1 MISRLTGTVQPY
13 AWGSPVFIPE
23 LLGTEPTGEPQ
34 AELWLGAHPSAPSV
48 VDGRPLDELIAA
60 DPVRIVGEQSV
71 STFGP
76 RLPYLMKVLAAQQ
89 PLSLQ
94 AHPSRAQAEA
104 GYARE
109 EADGVSRDAPNR
121 VYRDDWPKPEV
132 LCALMPTEALC
143 GFRNPDETYALIG
156 RLGITGLT
164 ELVAPLA
171 DASISPERRVA
182 TVFERLLRL
191 ERTPVVAEVQRAA
204 ATVPAGDDAY
214 AKLAETARDLG
225 AHYPGDPGV
234 LAALLMNRVV
244 LATGD
249 ALFLPAGNL
258 HAYLT
263 GGGVELMANSDNVMR
278 GGLTPKHIDISE
290 LVSILDFKPGLTG
303 LVVATEETPGV
314 WHYPTPAPEFALWR
328 LDVAEPEVM
337 MPGAGSGRI
346 VIVTSGRVRLQAP
359 GQELVLARGES
370 AFLGPDDT
378 VVATGGGTAF
388 VGGPGFS

>member
-1 MISRLTGTVQPY
+1 MIARLSGVVQPY

-48 VDGRPLDELIAA
+48 VDGRPLDALIAA
-60 DPVRIVGEQSV
+60 DPERMVGERSV
-71 STFGP
+71 STFGA

-109 EADGVSRDAPNR
+109 EADGVARDAPNR

-143 GFRNPDETYALIG
+143 GFRDPDQTYALVE
-156 RLGITGLT
+156 RLGVPGLT
-164 ELVAPLA
+164 VLVSPLA
-171 DASISPERRVA
+171 DSSTAPAERVA

-191 ERTPVVAEVQRAA
+191 EDTSVVTEVERAA
-204 ATVPAGDDAY
+204 ERVPAGDDAY
-214 AKLAETARDLG
+214 AKFAATARDLG
-225 AHYPGDPGV
+225 SHYPGDPGV
-234 LAALLMNRVV
+234 LAALLMNRVA

-263 GGGVELMANSDNVMR
+263 GGGIELMANSDNVMR
-278 GGLTPKHIDISE
+278 GGLTPKHIDVAE
-290 LVSILDFKPGLTG
+290 LLTILDFEPGVTG
-303 LVVATEETPGV
+303 RVEPVEETSGV
-314 WHYPTPAPEFALWR
+314 WRYPTPAPEFALWR
-328 LDVAEPEVM
+328 LDVAEPEVTV
-337 MPGAGSGRI
+337 PGVDTGRI
-346 VIVTSGRVRLQAP
+346 IIVTSGRVRLAAP
-359 GQELVLARGES
+359 GSELVLTRGQS

-388 VGGPGFS
+388 IGGPGFG